1 MCECVFCH
9 KEKIITDFVYE
20 DELVMAFLDM
30 EPINEGH
37 ILLVPKQHYL
47 DVDEILDELLAHLM
61 IVSKKIVA
69 ALKEIYHPDGYS
81 IMQNGGEF
89 NDVGHYHMHIFPRY
103 TGDGFG
109 WTYGSEQKA
118 VNTKIAERI
127 RRRLRVN
134 SVIGRTVT
142 VTVDRPLGSYH
153 PKHKDMYYPINY
165 GYVEGIMA
173 SDGEEQDAYVLGVD
187 EAVEKFT
194 GKIIAVVHR
203 NDDVEEKWVVALEG
217 MTFTKEEIKEQIYFQ
232 EQYFDSE
239 IVMRR

>member
-9 KEKIITDFVYE
+9 KEQIR
-20 DELVMAFLDM
+20 
-30 EPINEGH
+30 
-37 ILLVPKQHYL
+37 KQ
-47 DVDEILDELLAHLM
+47 
-61 IVSKKIVA
+61 
-69 ALKEIYHPDGYS
+69 
-81 IMQNGGEF
+81 
-89 NDVGHYHMHIFPRY
+89 
-103 TGDGFG
+103 
-109 WTYGSEQKA
+109 
-118 VNTKIAERI
+118 
-127 RRRLRVN
+127 LRVD
-134 SVIGRTVT
+134 SVVGNILT

-153 PKHKDMYYPINY
+153 PENKDMYYPINY